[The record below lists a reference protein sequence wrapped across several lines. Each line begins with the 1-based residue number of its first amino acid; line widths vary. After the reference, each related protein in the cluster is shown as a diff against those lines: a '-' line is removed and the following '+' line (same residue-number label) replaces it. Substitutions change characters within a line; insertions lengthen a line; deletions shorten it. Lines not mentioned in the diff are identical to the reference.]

1 MRASSEKQYCSFVF
15 SHRGKH
21 HIPAKKNKKNKQT
34 NMLFK
39 QIEIILIKKK
49 KKKKKRFI
57 WLSYTW
63 GISII
68 AVMDDLI

>member
-21 HIPAKKNKKNKQT
+21 HIPAKKTKKQT

-39 QIEIILIKKK
+39 QIEIILIKT
-49 KKKKKRFI
+49 KKKKRFI